1 MAIMLD
7 ISILRTFLLAGVFA
21 LTAMVSR
28 GDTEI
33 VIAIRYLQPKGTSH
47 SHLYLYREDGKL
59 LRQLTSDNSGQDS
72 DPIFASGGETI
83 AFTREKPNER
93 ELWSID
99 PRGTKLKK
107 LDAAPD
113 WYSATK
119 SSPYFTSGGEE
130 EAPSSSP
137 TPAQEESAS
146 QPATGESAE
155 QAQHSSVTALDAVT
169 DATDR
174 PPEIIKAPDGSGEI
188 FWRKGKEGEGPEE
201 VLNWVMWFR
210 NSKSGQETQIGRLR
224 GFPSFEPLHTTG
236 NKDQAFLFEAP
247 LRLTFFSCH
256 LDSKNGSTVE
266 AFDFN
271 KRKLIQLS
279 PNYATPVPLP
289 GEPAFLTLTENR
301 YVPIP
306 GSTKTANC
314 SYIERWAANL
324 KESCDNYEA
333 YLRFHGVSSD
343 EEGFTRDEYEKQ
355 LREDKEKGHECY
367 GQPEVRY
374 ARKGSAAICY
384 GASMYRPGKT
394 PAVIIIRNGA
404 D

>member
-146 QPATGESAE
+146 
-155 QAQHSSVTALDAVT
+155 
-169 DATDR
+169 
-174 PPEIIKAPDGSGEI
+174 
-188 FWRKGKEGEGPEE
+188 
-201 VLNWVMWFR
+201 
-210 NSKSGQETQIGRLR
+210 
-224 GFPSFEPLHTTG
+224 
-236 NKDQAFLFEAP
+236 
-247 LRLTFFSCH
+247 
-256 LDSKNGSTVE
+256 
-266 AFDFN
+266 
-271 KRKLIQLS
+271 
-279 PNYATPVPLP
+279 
-289 GEPAFLTLTENR
+289 
-301 YVPIP
+301 
-306 GSTKTANC
+306 
-314 SYIERWAANL
+314 
-324 KESCDNYEA
+324 
-333 YLRFHGVSSD
+333 
-343 EEGFTRDEYEKQ
+343 
-355 LREDKEKGHECY
+355 
-367 GQPEVRY
+367 
-374 ARKGSAAICY
+374 
-384 GASMYRPGKT
+384 
-394 PAVIIIRNGA
+394 
-404 D
+404 